1 VKDKATGKPAAG
13 VHVSFPGL
21 DSGFASDLA
30 DTTDGTGH
38 FSIQDVPLHTYAELR
53 ISGNGYEPVVISG
66 LAVTGDL
73 TLNRKVVR
81 DWAAIEGGA
90 TVEKF
95 TPPDYGPYGCGPEQ
109 LLDLNLGTG
118 WGSDAVGSTS
128 GSNNDGPRK
137 VVIKLPKVVDITQFA
152 VASTGACG
160 DGPEAGVKKFKVETK
175 TANGQWITAF
185 TGTAKSNGVLKTFAP
200 KTGNANVRFVRF
212 TMLSNHGD
220 PLFMDVMEFRVHG
233 K

>member
-1 VKDKATGKPAAG
+1 M
-13 VHVSFPGL
+13 
-21 DSGFASDLA
+21 
-30 DTTDGTGH
+30 
-38 FSIQDVPLHTYAELR
+38 
-53 ISGNGYEPVVISG
+53 
-66 LAVTGDL
+66 
-73 TLNRKVVR
+73 VR

-90 TVEKF
+90 TVGKF
-95 TPPDYGPYGCGPEQ
+95 TPPDYGPFGCGPEQ

-137 VVIKLPKVVDITQFA
+137 VVIKLPKVVDITTFA

-175 TANGQWITAF
+175 TANGNWITAF
-185 TGTAKSNGVLKTFAP
+185 TGTAKNNGILKSFTP
-200 KTGNANVRFVRF
+200 KTGKANVRFVRF

-220 PLFMDVMEFRVHG
+220 PLFMDVMEFTVHG